1 MEEQQEFKTKSYV
14 RRAQNNYR
22 AKFDQVNLMLPKG
35 LRELIPE
42 KTGKS
47 VNAYI
52 RELVLKDMTE
62 NYGYEMPEE

>member
-1 MEEQQEFKTKSYV
+1 MEDNQEFKTKSYV

-35 LRELIPE
+35 LRDIIPE
-42 KTGKS
+42 KKGKS

-52 RELVLKDMTE
+52 RELVMKDMVE
-62 NYGYEMPEE
+62 NYGHEMPDD